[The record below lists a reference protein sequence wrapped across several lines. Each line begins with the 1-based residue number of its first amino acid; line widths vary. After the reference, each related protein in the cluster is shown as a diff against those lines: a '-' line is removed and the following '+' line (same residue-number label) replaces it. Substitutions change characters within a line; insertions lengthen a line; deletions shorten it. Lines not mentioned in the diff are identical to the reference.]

1 MTHAYAHWNTRK
13 HGHRGRVAAN
23 TAPTQTR
30 APAHMRARQQGGGH
44 HIASGPLTP
53 ADEQQK
59 ETPGVVPDHSTAEAA
74 VGVATSGA
82 AAGMAW
88 VHVAH
93 PASQPHTHGDAH
105 SKAGRDRRGVGDVE
119 TNNTHN
125 EDDCEAHNATQQS
138 PQALAKARTRTR
150 AARGGKN
157 ARCLTQG
164 VHPPLATQ
172 QRRCGHYKLQK

>member
-59 ETPGVVPDHSTAEAA
+59 ETPGVVPDYGTALRSLLWALPHR
-74 VGVATSGA
+74 GQQP
-82 AAGMAW
+82 AW
-88 VHVAH
+88 L
-93 PASQPHTHGDAH
+93 G
-105 SKAGRDRRGVGDVE
+105 
-119 TNNTHN
+119 
-125 EDDCEAHNATQQS
+125 CM
-138 PQALAKARTRTR
+138 
-150 AARGGKN
+150 
-157 ARCLTQG
+157 
-164 VHPPLATQ
+164 
-172 QRRCGHYKLQK
+172 

>member
-1 MTHAYAHWNTRK
+1 M
-13 HGHRGRVAAN
+13 
-23 TAPTQTR
+23 
-30 APAHMRARQQGGGH
+30 
-44 HIASGPLTP
+44 
-53 ADEQQK
+53 
-59 ETPGVVPDHSTAEAA
+59 
-74 VGVATSGA
+74 GVATSGA

-150 AARGGKN
+150 AARGGRN

-164 VHPPLATQ
+164 VRPPSPRSSGGVATTN
-172 QRRCGHYKLQK
+172 YKNERPGRIMYEGKAR